1 MFEKVYLVPYEDSA
15 NYPALSKYCE
25 ENGYS
30 CIFTGDDEAEISG
43 KKYEIYRDYEPGSRG
58 NYGIIKKRKNDFQ
71 LNKGCFNKQTVLAL
85 AFYSAEPFSVFIAC
99 PEGLLR

>member
-1 MFEKVYLVPYEDSA
+1 MFEKVFLVPYEDSA

-43 KKYEIYRDYEPGSRG
+43 KKYRYTGTMSLAAEI
-58 NYGIIKKRKNDFQ
+58 
-71 LNKGCFNKQTVLAL
+71 TVL
-85 AFYSAEPFSVFIAC
+85 
-99 PEGLLR
+99 

>member
-1 MFEKVYLVPYEDSA
+1 MMFEKVFLVPYEDSA
-15 NYPALSKYCE
+15 NYPALSKTMKAISRYCE

-58 NYGIIKKRKNDFQ
+58 NYGIIKKK
-71 LNKGCFNKQTVLAL
+71 KK
-85 AFYSAEPFSVFIAC
+85 
-99 PEGLLR
+99 

>member
-1 MFEKVYLVPYEDSA
+1 MRQK
-15 NYPALSKYCE
+15 YPVRNMRY
-25 ENGYS
+25 
-30 CIFTGDDEAEISG
+30 TGAMSLAAGEITVLN
-43 KKYEIYRDYEPGSRG
+43 E
-58 NYGIIKKRKNDFQ
+58 KRKNDFQ